1 MAMLAKPVDSVVE
14 ALNMLL
20 MTALLCAWAWLAL
33 AARAQ

>member
-1 MAMLAKPVDSVVE
+1 MLASPEESVVE

-20 MTALLCAWAWLAL
+20 MTALLSDWAWLAL